1 MQNPT
6 HVRAFFEKMSSA
18 VATKATPPVEM
29 LHKAV
34 SKTTER
40 HIASFIPGDMRDAML
55 LSNVT
60 SMQWEIND
68 YGVGLPPLAGC

>member
-6 HVRAFFEKMSSA
+6 HVRAFFERMSSA
-18 VATKATPPVEM
+18 VATKAAPPVAM
-29 LHKAV
+29 LHTVATASPDRQAV
-34 SKTTER
+34 
-40 HIASFIPGDMRDAML
+40 SFIPGDMRDAML